1 MEKYKVVYQD
11 KEAKK
16 IKGSLTGIVDK
27 EHDAEVYDYAGF
39 KAKGIKKVYE
49 ADGKIKGSTTG
60 LVGVS
65 DEELLTRAA
74 LESYEEPQEEEVPV
88 KYSVTVDAI
97 TNVDITGA
105 GQYEKDDEVVITIT
119 PAEGYVWDEG
129 NAPKVGAADMVVAS
143 NSFTHTFT
151 MGAEAVQIE
160 ITGVVVKAAP
170 VQEPVVEEPGQPA

>member
-60 LVGVS
+60 VVANG
-65 DEELLTRAA
+65 
-74 LESYEEPQEEEVPV
+74 
-88 KYSVTVDAI
+88 
-97 TNVDITGA
+97 
-105 GQYEKDDEVVITIT
+105 DEVLLARTT
-119 PAEGYVWDEG
+119 LEGKAEE
-129 NAPKVGAADMVVAS
+129 
-143 NSFTHTFT
+143 
-151 MGAEAVQIE
+151 
-160 ITGVVVKAAP
+160 
-170 VQEPVVEEPGQPA
+170 